1 MNIGR
6 LSNNDGEG
14 NESVPSYQNECAVF
28 FLTFSRLFELSQNG
42 NHR

>member
-1 MNIGR
+1 MNIGC

-14 NESVPSYQNECAVF
+14 NDSVPSYKNECEGF

-42 NHR
+42 K